1 MGIEL
6 QSVTKAYDKNEQPVL
21 HDVNAEIQDGEL
33 FVIVGPSGCGKST
46 LLRMIAGII
55 PITSGRLLINN
66 QVMNAVPPKD
76 RQLSMV
82 FQSYALYPFLT
93 VADNVAFG
101 LRARKMPAEEIEQR
115 VNDALNM
122 VNLTAFRDRK
132 PRELSGGQR
141 QRVALARAI
150 ASDSKICLMDEPL
163 SNLDA
168 QLRVRMRA
176 EIRELQRK
184 LGLTL
189 IYVTHDQT
197 EAMTMADHVMV
208 LNDHHVQQIDTPLD
222 IYNHPANHFVAQFFG
237 TPQINLLTATTMSS
251 KATRELQVA
260 EGFQVTLERPITVGT
275 YTVGIRPNQLVA
287 TPVDA
292 NEGNAT
298 VVNVEA
304 LGETTIIE
312 AMADNG
318 KALRIVQAG
327 QVQLP
332 LEQRIAVT
340 VSGKVFIFDEHE
352 QLIAEEGGATSDQ
365 FVSVH

>member
-46 LLRMIAGII
+46 LLRIIAGII

-132 PRELSGGQR
+132 PRELSGGQ
-141 QRVALARAI
+141 
-150 ASDSKICLMDEPL
+150 
-163 SNLDA
+163 
-168 QLRVRMRA
+168 
-176 EIRELQRK
+176 
-184 LGLTL
+184 
-189 IYVTHDQT
+189 
-197 EAMTMADHVMV
+197 
-208 LNDHHVQQIDTPLD
+208 
-222 IYNHPANHFVAQFFG
+222 
-237 TPQINLLTATTMSS
+237 
-251 KATRELQVA
+251 
-260 EGFQVTLERPITVGT
+260 
-275 YTVGIRPNQLVA
+275 
-287 TPVDA
+287 
-292 NEGNAT
+292 
-298 VVNVEA
+298 
-304 LGETTIIE
+304 
-312 AMADNG
+312 
-318 KALRIVQAG
+318 
-327 QVQLP
+327 
-332 LEQRIAVT
+332 
-340 VSGKVFIFDEHE
+340 
-352 QLIAEEGGATSDQ
+352 
-365 FVSVH
+365 